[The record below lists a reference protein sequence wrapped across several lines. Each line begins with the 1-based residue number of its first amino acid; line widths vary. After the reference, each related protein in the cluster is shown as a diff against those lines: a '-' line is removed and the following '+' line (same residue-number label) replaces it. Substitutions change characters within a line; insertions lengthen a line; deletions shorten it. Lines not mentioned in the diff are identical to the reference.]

1 MYELIQVGPRSYY
14 INAPVKI
21 GLSLLQDNQV
31 CLIDSGNDKDAG
43 RKIRQLLEATRVAAA
58 NDSQY
63 TFQRRSHW
71 GKSIHAK
78 TEPDAIF
85 TPLA

>member
-31 CLIDSGNDKDAG
+31 CLIDSGM
-43 RKIRQLLEATRVAAA
+43 T
-58 NDSQY
+58 
-63 TFQRRSHW
+63 
-71 GKSIHAK
+71 K
-78 TEPDAIF
+78 TPGEKF
-85 TPLA
+85 GSSWSNTGGSCK

>member
-31 CLIDSGNDKDAG
+31 CLIDSGNDKEAGKKVLKLLDANG
-43 RKIRQLLEATRVAAA
+43 SSWSNTGGSCK
-58 NDSQY
+58 
-63 TFQRRSHW
+63 
-71 GKSIHAK
+71 
-78 TEPDAIF
+78 
-85 TPLA
+85 

>member
-31 CLIDSGNDKDAG
+31 CLIDSG
-43 RKIRQLLEATRVAAA
+43 
-58 NDSQY
+58 
-63 TFQRRSHW
+63 
-71 GKSIHAK
+71 K
-78 TEPDAIF
+78 TPGEKF
-85 TPLA
+85 GSSWSNTGGSCK